1 MVTPLLSPVS
11 ETRAGL
17 VYMVEGPVGIAK
29 GARQGVPQVDRMI
42 LLFWAT
48 FECAVCG
55 VAQTLLTLHK
65 LVKSPL
71 NDIPPPPPE
80 LQGVM
85 TRSIF

>member
-42 LLFWAT
+42 LLFRVR
-48 FECAVCG
+48 AVWRQ
-55 VAQTLLTLHK
+55 ALLCI
-65 LVKSPL
+65 
-71 NDIPPPPPE
+71 N
-80 LQGVM
+80 
-85 TRSIF
+85 R